1 MISKK
6 KTKKNED
13 NIFEQNEF
21 NKFVIQSAAKRGDLV
36 NTV

>member
-21 NKFVIQSAAKRGDLV
+21 NKFVIQSATKRGDLV